1 MEEQFPS
8 KEKVGGSNPPRGKW
22 AGSSVVERRPDKT
35 EVVGSIPT
43 LPNFNFCRGSSV
55 VERQPEEL
63 RVGGSIPSHGI
74 NEKRKN

>member
-8 KEKVGGSNPPRGKW
+8 KEKVGGSNPPGGAR

-43 LPNFNFCRGSSV
+43 LPNAV
-55 VERQPEEL
+55 VAQW
-63 RVGGSIPSHGI
+63 
-74 NEKRKN
+74 